1 MDERR
6 VKIGR
11 KISSCSFHFFFNYFL
26 LFYFVFFVLFVFL
39 YFKVCFIMHCL
50 LRREDKRTYCRYRQI
65 IKLEFCE
72 KSSFP
77 LNFHWEFFL
86 WGALFSKTFAS
97 KVFEIYKLRGEEFLN
112 CNESHADFALSIF
125 LIKWEKKSDAH
136 AFFVFSKICS
146 FL

>member
-11 KISSCSFHFFFNYFL
+11 KIYHHVVSIFSSSIFCCFIL
-26 LFYFVFFVLFVFL
+26 IFFVLFVFL

-50 LRREDKRTYCRYRQI
+50 FRREDKRTYCRYKQI

-77 LNFHWEFFL
+77 LNFHWDFFL
-86 WGALFSKTFAS
+86 WGALFSKIFAS

-125 LIKWEKKSDAH
+125 LIKWKKNQMHTPS
-136 AFFVFSKICS
+136 FFF
-146 FL
+146 